1 MIIGIIT
8 DPAVGGT
15 FVDWTINYLL
25 GHSVTDNPIQ
35 PTNAHGHTPTPVHNP
50 LTFDKWLQ
58 EVDTTQIS
66 TIYMHNFGNVD
77 DRLQAI
83 EADAQYT
90 SKYVQKVQELTSKII
105 VVSLHDDQR
114 LYHCTNSY
122 RDTTPGDGGVS
133 DKEQHDNYVNV
144 FFSRNKHKF
153 SNDIFDYREFLA
165 LNHQPFQSFPT
176 VMPNINTDKVFYLLD
191 PWELY
196 CNFDVNKLF
205 SWLGYSI
212 QTNRLDHWK
221 TIYCQW
227 QQLHTQRVNFAT
239 DFRLILENILHGHD
253 QDLTVYNLDVMQE
266 AAIQHELIY
275 GYNLNVKTWQLN
287 KFENTYQLHQIL
299 EPNIHPI

>member
-15 FVDWTINYLL
+15 FVDWTIHYLL
-25 GHSVTDNPIQ
+25 GHSVTDNPIRAS
-35 PTNAHGHTPTPVHNP
+35 TAHGHTPMQVKNH
-50 LTFDKWLQ
+50 LKFDKWLQ

-66 TIYMHNFGNVD
+66 TIYMHNFSSFD
-77 DRLQAI
+77 ITESDESYCHETA
-83 EADAQYT
+83 
-90 SKYVQKVQELTSKII
+90 KCVQKVQELTSKLI

-114 LYHCTNSY
+114 LYHCTTAP
-122 RDTTPGDGGVS
+122 RVIGDRFAS
-133 DKEQHDNYVNV
+133 AEEQHNHYVNR

-153 SNDIFDYREFLA
+153 SNAIFDYREFLA
-165 LNHQPFQSFPT
+165 LNHQPLESYFSI
-176 VMPNINTDKVFYLLD
+176 MPNINTDKVFYQLD

-212 QTNRLDHWK
+212 KTNRLDHWK

-299 EPNIHPI
+299 EPNIHPV

>member
-1 MIIGIIT
+1 MIISILT

-15 FVDWTINYLL
+15 FVDWTIHYLL

-35 PTNAHGHTPTPVHNP
+35 PTNAHGHIPTKPKNP
-50 LTFDKWLQ
+50 LEFDKWVQ

-66 TIYMHNFGNVD
+66 TIYMHNFS
-77 DRLQAI
+77 RLNI
-83 EADAQYT
+83 TEAAESYCPETAKCVQKMQEIT
-90 SKYVQKVQELTSKII
+90 SKLI

-114 LYHCTNSY
+114 LYHCTTAH
-122 RDTTPGDGGVS
+122 RVLKPGFVS
-133 DKEQHDNYVNV
+133 AEEQHNNYVNV
-144 FFSRNKHKF
+144 FFSRSKEKF
-153 SNDIFDYREFLA
+153 SNSIFDYREFLA
-165 LNHQPFQSFPT
+165 LNHQPFQSGRSI
-176 VMPNINTDKVFYLLD
+176 MPNINTDKVFYQLD

-196 CNFDVNKLF
+196 CNFDVDILF
-205 SWLGYSI
+205 SWLGFSI
-212 QTNRLDHWK
+212 QTDRLDHWK
-221 TIYCQW
+221 TIYRQW

-275 GYNLNVKTWQLN
+275 VYNLNIKTWQLN

-299 EPNIHPI
+299 EPNTHPV